1 MTILEYKQHIAAG
14 LPVEA
19 GSPTHLFMHAMSQE
33 AILITMEIN
42 NRYHTPEELRAL
54 LSELWGIEVP
64 ESVGMFPP
72 FNTDCG
78 KNTEVGERT
87 FINSGCKF
95 QDQGGIRIGCD
106 CLIGHNATLCT
117 INHNLDPDHRG
128 DMTFYHRI
136 LQKAKELLSNSPLGE
151 SEGAPLTVTQISQ
164 RLGFEYPQHF
174 VRFFKALTGK
184 TPTQWRAA

>member
-19 GSPTHLFMHAMSQE
+19 GSPAHLFMHAMSQE
-33 AILITMEIN
+33 AIRITMEIN

-128 DMTFYHRI
+128 DMTFKPIVIEDKVWLGANVTNPARRHHWRGSHRCRRSCSD
-136 LQKAKELLSNSPLGE
+136 QGRCTPNRCGWCA
-151 SEGAPLTVTQISQ
+151 
-164 RLGFEYPQHF
+164 
-174 VRFFKALTGK
+174 GK
-184 TPTQWRAA
+184 GD

>member
-19 GSPTHLFMHAMSQE
+19 GSPAHLFMHAMSQE
-33 AILITMEIN
+33 AIRITMEIN

-95 QDQGGIRIGCD
+95 QDQCGNIYSADGKVVGSTFAKFTALVFHPDFLNSTSLGRNLSRYEFFD
-106 CLIGHNATLCT
+106 YTSSETLHLSAQEVE
-117 INHNLDPDHRG
+117 IFRG
-128 DMTFYHRI
+128 V
-136 LQKAKELLSNSPLGE
+136 LS
-151 SEGAPLTVTQISQ
+151 
-164 RLGFEYPQHF
+164 
-174 VRFFKALTGK
+174 
-184 TPTQWRAA
+184 